1 MSKITKKIIKSLLL
15 TSVLSLVQTNMKAQ
29 NPLLPQFEP
38 EDDDSD
44 QMGEIKRKVLKN
56 VVKVNPSGRMSM
68 VDGHYSHKSHSS
80 HKSHYSGSGGHSSHS
95 SHSSHYSSSHSSH
108 YSSSSSHYSSTVSG
122 LYSTPS
128 TTTTPKIVAKTPAT
142 YSLGDRTIK
151 IGIYGADVDKLVNLL
166 VSNYYLKKAS
176 FSKMSNYTLY
186 DAKIVSAVKHFQN
199 DAGLPPTGDVDSST
213 AIALQAWDN
222 SKTTIDLGFRDMED
236 GISGYDVTQ
245 LVTLLTSAGYAPES
259 TKMEYKSGNAVF
271 NSELAMALKMFQ
283 AYNHLDP
290 TGILDTQTINKLKVN
305 KK

>member
-1 MSKITKKIIKSLLL
+1 MSKITKRIIKSLLL

-29 NPLLPQFEP
+29 NPFLPQFES

-56 VVKVNPSGRMSM
+56 VVKVSPSGRLSM
-68 VDGHYSHKSHSS
+68 VDGHRSHSS
-80 HKSHYSGSGGHSSHS
+80 HRSHYSSRSGHG
-95 SHSSHYSSSHSSH
+95 SHSSHYSSSHTSH
-108 YSSSSSHYSSTVSG
+108 YSSSVSS
-122 LYSTPS
+122 LYSPPS
-128 TTTTPKIVAKTPAT
+128 TTPKKTAKTPAT

-151 IGIYGADVDKLVNLL
+151 NGIYGADVDKLVNLL
-166 VSNYYLKKAS
+166 VSNYYLKKTS
-176 FSKMSNYTLY
+176 FSKKSNYTLY

-199 DAGLPPTGDVDSST
+199 DAGLPPTGNVDSST

-222 SKTTIDLGFRDMED
+222 SKTTIDIGFRDMED
-236 GISGYDVTQ
+236 GICGYDVTQ
-245 LVTLLTSAGYAPES
+245 LVALLTSAGYAPES

-283 AYNHLDP
+283 AYNHLEP
-290 TGILDTQTINKLKVN
+290 TGILDTQTINKLKVY